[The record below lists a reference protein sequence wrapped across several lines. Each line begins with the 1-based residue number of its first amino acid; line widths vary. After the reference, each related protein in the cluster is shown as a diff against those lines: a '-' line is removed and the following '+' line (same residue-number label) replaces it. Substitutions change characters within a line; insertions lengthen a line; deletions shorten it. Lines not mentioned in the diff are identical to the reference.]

1 MLATLRSI
9 AESVSQQASLDN
21 ALVCFVQ
28 MVKDAMKTQC
38 CSIYFAD
45 YSQDNFVLMATEGL
59 NPGAVGKFRI
69 GFTEG
74 LVGSYRGIDGF
85 IAKVNTNEYS
95 ENVYTF
101 SDGENEM
108 VIENLEN
115 FVEKKDDGVK
125 EYLVDDY
132 VTVDGNGVDI
142 ISIDGDIF
150 VGKDGDGKE
159 IKFKLADIED

>member
-9 AESVSQQASLDN
+9 AESVSQQANLDS

-59 NPGAVGKFRI
+59 NPDAVGKFRI

-74 LVGSYRGIDGF
+74 LVGLVAQREEPIN
-85 IAKVNTNEYS
+85 IAFAKSHRTRVATN
-95 ENVYTF
+95 
-101 SDGENEM
+101 
-108 VIENLEN
+108 
-115 FVEKKDDGVK
+115 
-125 EYLVDDY
+125 
-132 VTVDGNGVDI
+132 
-142 ISIDGDIF
+142 
-150 VGKDGDGKE
+150 
-159 IKFKLADIED
+159 

>member
-9 AESVSQQASLDN
+9 AESVSRQANLDS

-59 NPGAVGKFRI
+59 NPDAVGKFRI

-74 LVGSYRGIDGF
+74 LVGLVAQREEPIN
-85 IAKVNTNEYS
+85 IAFAKS
-95 ENVYTF
+95 HPR
-101 SDGENEM
+101 
-108 VIENLEN
+108 
-115 FVEKKDDGVK
+115 
-125 EYLVDDY
+125 
-132 VTVDGNGVDI
+132 
-142 ISIDGDIF
+142 
-150 VGKDGDGKE
+150 
-159 IKFKLADIED
+159 FKLSPEVNEEGDRKSVV